1 MSRGGTFLPGA
12 RVVGAMPAPA
22 AKPVR
27 ASHVEITELVLPQDT
42 NPLGNVLGGHVM
54 HLMDQAAAMAGIRH
68 ARRPV
73 VTASVDKLDFHN
85 PIKLGEFIILKA
97 SVNAAFHTS
106 MEVGVRVESEHPL
119 TGERRHTS
127 SAYFTFVAL
136 DERGRPTEVPPVLP
150 EGAEERRRHD
160 EALRRREARLAE
172 RARAAKGTEARKPRG
187 RKAA

>member
-1 MSRGGTFLPGA
+1 MGLDP
-12 RVVGAMPAPA
+12 
-22 AKPVR
+22 KPVR
-27 ASHVEITELVLPQDT
+27 ESRVEMVEIVLPQDT

-73 VTASVDKLDFHN
+73 VTASVDKLDFKS
-85 PIKLGEFIILKA
+85 PIKLGQFIILKA

-106 MEVGVRVESEHPL
+106 MEVGVRVESENPL

-136 DERGRPTEVPPVLP
+136 DELGKPATVPALKAETP
-150 EGAEERRRHD
+150 EEQRRLAD
-160 EALRRREARLAE
+160 AQRRREARLKE
-172 RARAAKGTEARKPRG
+172 AKRKR
-187 RKAA
+187 